1 MNRLAVLGAALLG
14 FVIAF
19 ACTNSY
25 LYDEQ
30 RGQQLPVDRTVTL
43 KGRFCGLGAND
54 VIEPIKILVAMDAS
68 QSMKVTDPNGDR
80 ATALVQLLQALPQ
93 EPEVYISVLLFAGS
107 TSVWLTNN
115 NTQGFV
121 PLISLT
127 PQDQLTLEQQIL
139 NYTNPD
145 SNRDS
150 TDFVKPLSD
159 IYAAINQDIATAA
172 VDPAYEEAK
181 ARYSVIFLSD
191 GHPTFSQDEELL
203 EGDAVTRIRDLRDLA
218 EDVRFNTVHVF
229 NPTQPVSSVC
239 DLSGDAGTG
248 CPLLIINQD
257 ADRLEKMAELGGG
270 DFRDFRNHEPIN
282 YLSFRFGQL
291 RRAYVLKDFVANDRQ
306 ALAGSPIDQPD
317 TDGDGLPDALELQ
330 LGTDP
335 LQADTDHDGFSDGVE
350 VHFAKLGAPFDPA
363 QVALPDGG
371 GLDPGCP
378 VALRGVDSDC
388 DGILD
393 CDEQIIGTN
402 AAVVDSDRDGISDQ
416 LEWQLNT
423 VPSAD
428 DLSQDPDGDGVSNR
442 DELRRH
448 TDPHVF
454 DTSALTQDGYRYTVH
469 EDGSPDSDGRQ
480 CYAFQVDNI
489 LLEPTLADTRDG
501 GTGRGAGFNELTL
514 TLSLVPADDPNGR
527 PLIRTFRYVDAR
539 YPVGGVKSPPD
550 GVIEVKP
557 EDFVPACQG
566 RSPLGL

>member
-1 MNRLAVLGAALLG
+1 VRLRALVATLVGFAVVL
-14 FVIAF
+14 
-19 ACTNSY
+19 ACTGSY

-43 KGRFCGLGAND
+43 KGTFCGLGAND

-80 ATALVQLLQALPQ
+80 ATALVQLLQSLPQ

-127 PQDQLTLEQQIL
+127 PADQLLLQQEIL

-172 VDPAYEEAK
+172 LDPDYEEAK

-191 GHPTFSQDEELL
+191 GHPTFQQDEELI

-257 ADRLEKMAELGGG
+257 AERLEKMAELGGG

-291 RRAYVLKDFVANDRQ
+291 RRAYVLEDFVASNRQ
-306 ALAGSPIDQPD
+306 ALAGSPIDAPD
-317 TDGDGLPDALELQ
+317 TDGDRLSDDEELD

-335 LQADTDHDGFSDGVE
+335 LKADTDGDGFSDGVE
-350 VHFAKLGAPFDPA
+350 VHFADLGAPFDPA
-363 QVALPDGG
+363 QVATPDGG

-388 DGILD
+388 DGLLD

-402 AAVVDSDRDGISDQ
+402 AAIIDSDRDGISDQ
-416 LEWQLNT
+416 VEWQLTT

-428 DLSQDPDGDGVSNR
+428 DLAQDPDGDGVGNR

-448 TDPHVF
+448 SDPHLF
-454 DTSALTQDGYRYTVH
+454 DTSALTQEGYRYTIH
-469 EDGSPDSDGRQ
+469 EAGPPDGEGRQ
-480 CYAFQVDNI
+480 CYAFQVDNV
-489 LLEPTLADTRDG
+489 LLEPTLSDTRDG
-501 GTGRGAGFNELTL
+501 GTGRGAGYNDLTL
-514 TLSLVPADDPNGR
+514 TLTLVPADDPHGR
-527 PLIRTFRYVDAR
+527 PIVRAYRFVDVR
-539 YPVGGVKSPPD
+539 YPIGGIKSPPD

-557 EDFVPACQG
+557 EEFVPACQG
-566 RSPLGL
+566 TSPLGL